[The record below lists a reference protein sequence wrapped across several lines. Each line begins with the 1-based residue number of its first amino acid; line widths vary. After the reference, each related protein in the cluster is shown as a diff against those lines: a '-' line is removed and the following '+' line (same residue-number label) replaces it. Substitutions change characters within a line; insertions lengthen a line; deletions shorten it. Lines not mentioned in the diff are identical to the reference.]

1 MTQAVILAAGFGSR
15 LRPLTD
21 DRPKALVRVGAEP
34 ILGRAL
40 DALTEAGV
48 KSAVIVAG
56 YRQEALLDY
65 LRPRLDVSWTAVE
78 NPAYRT
84 TNTLASL
91 MMAAPLIEEDFL
103 LIDGDLVFEAAV
115 IARLDAPGARVAIDT
130 SRRLDDEAV
139 KVALAGDRVVAVGKS
154 LPPGLTAVGE
164 SIGIAR
170 IDAATARRL
179 FDVGHRLLADGAAQ
193 AYYEAAF
200 QVLLDEGCLLES
212 ADISGLRWVE
222 IDDHEDLRHAELLF
236 AGG

>member
-21 DRPKALVRVGAEP
+21 ERPKALVRVGAEP

-40 DALTEAGV
+40 DALTEAGI
-48 KSAVIVAG
+48 KSAVIVTG
-56 YRQEALLDY
+56 YRQQALLDY
-65 LRPRLDVSWTAVE
+65 LGPRLDVAWTTVE
-78 NPAYRT
+78 NPAYGT

-91 MMAAPLIEEDFL
+91 MTAAPLIEDDFF
-103 LIDGDLVFEAAV
+103 LIDGDLVFEASV
-115 IARLDAPGARVAIDT
+115 IARLDAPGARLAIDT

-139 KVALAGDRVVAVGKS
+139 KIALAGDRVVAVGKS
-154 LPPGLTAVGE
+154 LAPGLAAEGE

-170 IDAATARRL
+170 IDVATAGSL
-179 FDVGHRLLADGAAQ
+179 FEVGRRLLAAGGAQ

-200 QVLLDEGCLLES
+200 QVLADEGHLLEA
-212 ADISGLRWVE
+212 ADIAGLRWVE

-236 AGG
+236 AGR